1 MEELMLSSTPLEQRE
16 QILRD
21 SCDKVVEK
29 SYTRRFE
36 QGTINE
42 RRAELANVMIKI
54 NDLENEL
61 SEIKAQFK
69 GKIKP
74 LIERLSKIRNEL
86 KVGGEWV
93 TTECYEFCDDEARR
107 VGVYNPEGYLIE
119 ERPMTQDERQ
129 KTVFR
134 AIRSTGTEG

>member
-42 RRAELANVMIKI
+42 RRAELANVCLLYTS
-54 NDLENEL
+54 D
-61 SEIKAQFK
+61 AA
-69 GKIKP
+69 
-74 LIERLSKIRNEL
+74 
-86 KVGGEWV
+86 
-93 TTECYEFCDDEARR
+93 DD
-107 VGVYNPEGYLIE
+107 
-119 ERPMTQDERQ
+119 
-129 KTVFR
+129 
-134 AIRSTGTEG
+134 

>member
-1 MEELMLSSTPLEQRE
+1 MLSSTPLEQRE

-42 RRAELANVMIKI
+42 RRAELANVMIQI

-86 KVGGEWV
+86 KVGGE
-93 TTECYEFCDDEARR
+93 
-107 VGVYNPEGYLIE
+107 
-119 ERPMTQDERQ
+119 
-129 KTVFR
+129 
-134 AIRSTGTEG
+134 